1 MADYDK
7 YIVVNENGNVVGEGV
22 RPQRVIIEQ
31 RKPGNGLGTAGFVL
45 SLLAFL
51 FSFLCIIPYVGF
63 IVLLITAVLWL
74 LGFIFSII
82 GMCRPR
88 RGLAIAGFVLSLF
101 AAVIAAVATS
111 VMFEIARGI
120 NF

>member
-7 YIVVNENGNVVGEGV
+7 YIVVNEQGEVVGESV
-22 RPQRVIIEQ
+22 STQRIIVEH
-31 RKPGNGLGTAGFVL
+31 RKPGNGLGPAGFVL
-45 SLLAFL
+45 SLLAFI
-51 FSFLCIIPYVGF
+51 FSFLCIIPYLGLA
-63 IVLLITAVLWL
+63 ILIITAIIWF
-74 LGFIFSII
+74 LGLVFSII